1 MFADLN
7 QTQRFYPW
15 TCLSENR
22 FTQLMNNSDYF
33 AEINKNKNTLA
44 SRILIYSFRN
54 LLKPSIQQYNEILA
68 ESLHEV
74 LTGQMERS

>member
-1 MFADLN
+1 
-7 QTQRFYPW
+7 
-15 TCLSENR
+15 
-22 FTQLMNNSDYF
+22 MNNSDYF
-33 AEINKNKNTLA
+33 AEINKKLK
-44 SRILIYSFRN
+44 YFSFKDIGFIALEN